1 MKQVP
6 WASVRRLLVT
16 RTDHL
21 GDLVVSTPGL
31 KALRRHLPQAEIWC
45 LVAEPFRSLA
55 QNWADHVLSPADPLP
70 SRLDAAIGLSPRSAT
85 YKVLRK
91 SRARY
96 RIGYSY
102 SERPLARLN
111 CLLMLTHSWTTS
123 LVKNPR
129 HEAEV
134 VAQFLE
140 STGLGRVDIRPE
152 YPLSP
157 ALEQWGKDKV
167 RGRVVVHFAP
177 RWLEAGRD
185 SFLEMLRKL
194 APVVVTYGA
203 AEARLMSFPDL
214 PGVEWLGD
222 LSLPQWAAVLGGGP
236 ALVSTDTG
244 AVHVAAARGVPV
256 VVAHLARHYKACSKQ
271 WYPWGVRAEAVIL
284 KAGWVDEMVAA
295 VQVLRFT

>member
-1 MKQVP
+1 MKKVP
-6 WASVRRLLVT
+6 WAEVRRLLVT

-70 SRLDAAIGLSPRSAT
+70 SRLDAALGLSPRSAT

-123 LVKNPR
+123 LIKNPR

-185 SFLEMLRKL
+185 SFLELLRKL

-203 AEARLMSFPDL
+203 AEAKLMSFPDL
-214 PGVEWLGD
+214 AGVEWLGD

-256 VVAHLARHYKACSKQ
+256 AVAHLPRHYAACSKQ
-271 WYPWGVRAEAVIL
+271 WYPWRVRAEAVIL

>member
-1 MKQVP
+1 MKKVP
-6 WASVRRLLVT
+6 WSEVRRLLVT

-31 KALRRHLPQAEIWC
+31 KALRRLLPQAEIWC
-45 LVAEPFRSLA
+45 LVADPFRSLV

-70 SRLDAAIGLSPRSAT
+70 SRLDAALGLSPRSAT
-85 YKVLRK
+85 YQVLRR

-111 CLLMLTHSWTTS
+111 CLLMLTHSWATS
-123 LVKNPR
+123 LARKPR

-134 VAQFLE
+134 VAEFLE
-140 STGLGRVDIRPE
+140 ASGLGQVELKPE
-152 YPLSP
+152 FPLSP
-157 ALEQWGKDKV
+157 ALEQWGKNKV
-167 RGRVVVHFAP
+167 QSRTVVHFAP

-185 SFLEMLRKL
+185 QFLQMVRQL
-194 APVVVTYGA
+194 APVVVTYGE
-203 AEARLMSFPDL
+203 AEARLMSFPDID
-214 PGVEWLGD
+214 GVEWLGG
-222 LSLPQWAAVLGGGP
+222 LSLPQWGAVLGGGS

-256 VVAHLARHYKACSKQ
+256 VVCHLPRHYSACLKQ
-271 WYPWGVRAEAVIL
+271 WYPWGVPAQHVVF
-284 KAGWVDEMVAA
+284 KNGWPVEVVAA
-295 VQVLRFT
+295 LARL

>member
-1 MKQVP
+1 MKKVP
-6 WASVRRLLVT
+6 WAEVRRLLVT

-45 LVAEPFRSLA
+45 LVAQPFTSLV
-55 QNWADHVLSPADPLP
+55 QNWADQVLTPADPLP
-70 SRLDAAIGLSPRSAT
+70 GRLDAALGLSPRSAT
-85 YKVLRK
+85 YKVLRQ

-111 CLLMLTHSWTTS
+111 CMLMLTHSWTTS
-123 LVKNPR
+123 LVKKPR
-129 HEAEV
+129 HEAQV
-134 VAQFLE
+134 VAEFLE
-140 STGLGRVDIRPE
+140 STGLGPVDIKPE
-152 YPLSP
+152 FPLSP

-185 SFLEMLRKL
+185 KFLAMVRGL
-194 APVVVTYGA
+194 APVLVTYGE
-203 AEARLMSFPDL
+203 AESKLMSFPDVD
-214 PGVEWLGD
+214 GVEWLGG
-222 LSLPQWAAVLGGGP
+222 LSLPQWGAVLGGGS

-256 VVAHLARHYKACSKQ
+256 VVAHLPRHYAACVKQ
-271 WYPWGVRAEAVIL
+271 WYPWGVPARHVIL
-284 KAGWVDEMVAA
+284 KENWPAEVASA
-295 VQVLRFT
+295 LQQL

>member
-1 MKQVP
+1 MKKVP
-6 WASVRRLLVT
+6 WAEVRRLLVT

-31 KALRRHLPQAEIWC
+31 KALRRLLPQAEIWC
-45 LVAEPFRSLA
+45 LVAPPFSALV
-55 QNWADHVLSPADPLP
+55 QNWADHVLTPADPLP

-85 YKVLRK
+85 YKILRK

-123 LVKNPR
+123 LIRHPR

-140 STGLGRVDIRPE
+140 SSGLGTVDIRPE
-152 YPLSP
+152 FPLSP

-167 RGRVVVHFAP
+167 RGRRVLHFAP

-185 SFLEMLRKL
+185 KFLELLRAL
-194 APVVVTYGA
+194 APVVVTYGE
-203 AEARLMSFPDL
+203 AEARLMAFPDL
-214 PGVEWLGD
+214 VGVEWLGG
-222 LSLPQWAAVLGGGP
+222 LSLPQWGAVLGGGS
-236 ALVSTDTG
+236 AVVSTDTG

-256 VVAHLARHYKACSKQ
+256 LVCHLPRHYAACVKQ
-271 WYPWGVRAEAVIL
+271 WYPWGVPSQHVIL
-284 KAGWVDEMVAA
+284 KGNWPAEVLEK
-295 VQVLRFT
+295 VQHFSQ